1 MHRKMFTTTNLKMN
15 NKNEPMINNNKEL
28 KPMLSNNSSHT
39 KSVNQVQMHF
49 DFQTV
54 SGIGNENSKVAK
66 M

>member
-1 MHRKMFTTTNLKMN
+1 MN